1 MKINMNMN
9 KKKILILLT
18 VILVTVLKN
27 TINIK
32 LNRTIRTYKVI
43 C

>member
-18 VILVTVLKN
+18 VISITVLKS

-32 LNRTIRTYKVI
+32 LNKTIRTYKVI